1 MNNAPPPKAG
11 DEVLAAGETHV
22 HGIYYRVV
30 ATRAKAKT
38 GGKKAK
44 TDLYFNE
51 YMGSPK
57 KLLHRFKVPNADF
70 YNDSVIASFKVEA
83 NPDPNPDKTAGIALS
98 WYKHL
103 GDQTD
108 FTKYY
113 GVTQHGI
120 QLY

>member
-1 MNNAPPPKAG
+1 MHWHRRMKSCSCTRRSVLG
-11 DEVLAAGETHV
+11 LAAAAL
-22 HGIYYRVV
+22 V

-38 GGKKAK
+38 GGKKAQ

-57 KLLHRFKVPNADF
+57 KLLLRFKVPNAEF

-103 GDQTD
+103 GDQGD
-108 FTKYY
+108 ETKYY
-113 GVTQHGI
+113 GVTSHGI
-120 QLY
+120 DVY